1 MGIFENFDVSF
12 NLNDITKSNKMIILK
27 NSAVNTQTS

>member
-12 NLNDITKSNKMIILK
+12 NLNDITKSNKIKYIK
-27 NSAVNTQTS
+27 NSAVNTQIS